1 MWLVDSPPAALGR
14 DALVADPAV
23 LPLLAKVLQSH
34 SSLSASAGEVFY
46 HLVTASPM
54 PPPKALLTLVAKT
67 GHVRCVVALM
77 VAVRSQELAKW
88 GTVSV
93 ATAMCCEGGV
103 CCMAL

>member
-1 MWLVDSPPAALGR
+1 MWLVDSLPTALGR

-46 HLVTASPM
+46 HLVTASPI

-77 VAVRSQELAKW
+77 GAVRSQELAKW